1 MDRSVEPVAMKSGTL
16 SVTVSPTL
24 APASGE
30 LNVDAAYWPRVAP
43 SVPKKPETL
52 MPAKGTETEV
62 DPS

>member
-1 MDRSVEPVAMKSGTL
+1 MAIKSGTL

-30 LNVDAAYWPRVAP
+30 LNADAAYWPTLAP

-52 MPAKGTETEV
+52 MPEKGTETEV

>member
-1 MDRSVEPVAMKSGTL
+1 MATKSGTL
-16 SVTVSPTL
+16 RVTVSPTL

-30 LNVDAAYWPRVAP
+30 LNADAAYWSTVAL

-52 MPAKGTETEV
+52 MPATGTVTEV